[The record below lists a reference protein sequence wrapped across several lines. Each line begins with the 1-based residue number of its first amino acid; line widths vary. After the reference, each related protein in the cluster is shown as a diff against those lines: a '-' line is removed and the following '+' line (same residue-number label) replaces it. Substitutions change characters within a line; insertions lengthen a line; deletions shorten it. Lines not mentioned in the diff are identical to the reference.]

1 MSVTYASVWPVTV
14 NPAARRNHGFS
25 ADRDLVRSANDL
37 LADSLPEGVVKF
49 KIDGGSSGYDKV
61 E

>member
-1 MSVTYASVWPVTV
+1 MRQFGPYPWTQPPGESMD
-14 NPAARRNHGFS
+14 FS
-25 ADRDLVRSANDL
+25 ADRDFVCSANDL
-37 LADSLPEGVVKF
+37 LAESLPEGVVKF